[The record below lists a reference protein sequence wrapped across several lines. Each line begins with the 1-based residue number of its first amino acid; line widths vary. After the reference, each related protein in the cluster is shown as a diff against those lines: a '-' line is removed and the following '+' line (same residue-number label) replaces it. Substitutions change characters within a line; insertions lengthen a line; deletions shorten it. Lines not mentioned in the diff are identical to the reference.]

1 MSSVHLE
8 WKTTHVT
15 LIHDADLEI
24 DAFRAIFKN
33 CLTQTNSWLKKNKD
47 DFPIEIFKFFYS
59 WQGYLLKCKNMTQQ
73 GHNWIYSI
81 LNEWSISIWKLL
93 KKTLIL
99 KFLHVC
105 IWIVALRYTCKF
117 PHSISHIFSIGFFLL
132 IAVFSRIFLWH
143 WSRFQG
149 AI

>member
-47 DFPIEIFKFFYS
+47 DFPIEIFKFFIHDKVIFWS
-59 WQGYLLKCKNMTQQ
+59 VRIWLNKVIIEFIRFLMNDLLVFEN
-73 GHNWIYSI
+73 Y
-81 LNEWSISIWKLL
+81 WKRLL
-93 KKTLIL
+93 
-99 KFLHVC
+99 F
-105 IWIVALRYTCKF
+105 WN
-117 PHSISHIFSIGFFLL
+117 FFMF
-132 IAVFSRIFLWH
+132 VFGS
-143 WSRFQG
+143 
-149 AI
+149 